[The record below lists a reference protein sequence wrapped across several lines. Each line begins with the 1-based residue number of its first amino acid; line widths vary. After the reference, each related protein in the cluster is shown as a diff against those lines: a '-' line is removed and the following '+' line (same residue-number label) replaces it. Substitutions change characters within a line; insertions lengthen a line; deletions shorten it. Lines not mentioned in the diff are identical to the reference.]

1 MKLECVKVE
10 FKENFIMCELD
21 GFEAILIDTFL
32 ESYNIDIFLNDFK

>member
-1 MKLECVKVE
+1 
-10 FKENFIMCELD
+10 MCELD